1 MGSGR
6 FTQVRTLIFDYD
18 GTLHD
23 SMKIY
28 APSFR
33 SAYQLLVENGA
44 APERTWKD
52 EEISKWLGYSP
63 QAMWNALLPDVD
75 PEMKR
80 EASLWVGK
88 EMLRRIE
95 AGEAALYA
103 GAVETLAY
111 LKEKGYTLVFLSNCK
126 TYYKEAHRR
135 MFHLDRFFGT
145 MICAEEY
152 GFMEKH
158 AIVAQLRN
166 GWQEELLVIGDR
178 HHDLAIG
185 AENGLDTIGCRY
197 GFGSESELASATVC
211 IDDIRELRSI
221 L

>member
-1 MGSGR
+1 MDSGG
-6 FTQVRTLIFDYD
+6 FNQVRTLIFDYD

-33 SAYQLLVENGA
+33 SAYQLLVEKGA
-44 APERTWKD
+44 APERIWKD
-52 EEISKWLGYSP
+52 GEISKWLGYAP
-63 QAMWNALLPDVD
+63 QAMWDALLPDVD
-75 PEMKR
+75 PAMKR

-95 AGEAALYA
+95 AGEAALYE

-111 LKEKGYTLVFLSNCK
+111 LKGKGYALVFLSNCK

-135 MFHLDRFFGT
+135 MFHLDRFFDT
-145 MICAEEY
+145 LICAEEY
-152 GFMEKH
+152 GFIEKH
-158 AIVAQLRN
+158 AIVAQLRS

-185 AENGLDTIGCRY
+185 TKNGLRTIGCRY
-197 GFGSESELASATVC
+197 GFGSKSELETATVC
-211 IDDIRELRSI
+211 IDDIRELCAI